1 MIRVRKKDIGE
12 MATDLMQSEKWVRD
26 WLRRYDEGGLDGL
39 RDLPRL
45 GRPRAIL
52 QETISRI
59 IGEMIPHVQ
68 ALPP

>member
-1 MIRVRKKDIGE
+1 MVRVRKKDIGE
-12 MATDLMQSEKWVRD
+12 MVADLMQSEKWVRD
-26 WLRRYDEGGLDGL
+26 RDGMTGGLDGI

-59 IGEMIPHVQ
+59 IGEMIPHAQ
-68 ALPP
+68 ALYT